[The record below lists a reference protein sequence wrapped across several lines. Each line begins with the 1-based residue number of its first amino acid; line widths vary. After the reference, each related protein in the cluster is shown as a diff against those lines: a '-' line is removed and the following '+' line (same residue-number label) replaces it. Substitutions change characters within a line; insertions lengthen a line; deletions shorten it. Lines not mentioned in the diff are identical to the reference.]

1 MGESQHGVIF
11 LSAFHLVKP
20 MWSLQKTSSTFTSF
34 TSVWRQ
40 TLSGPRMKIHF
51 HALAKQ
57 ASPPSLC
64 WSSACSRELER
75 AQIFPQVSSPLP
87 SPQMLQ
93 RAGLIEGRPPQGQE
107 GRRPRLSPETTT
119 RWPKSFF
126 LLLQQKMNGPF
137 IAWQDFSCGLTTC
150 AALSVFSVQRTH
162 LPGAGLLLLQSCKSF
177 LSSDPILSK
186 GSLQVAA
193 KMTEVILITSG
204 ALPSS
209 VSRLWILEGIKVRC
223 CSWVFRSPS
232 PFLALQ
238 F

>member
-126 LLLQQKMNGPF
+126 FIITAENEWTFYCMTRFLLR
-137 IAWQDFSCGLTTC
+137 SH
-150 AALSVFSVQRTH
+150 H
-162 LPGAGLLLLQSCKSF
+162 LCCSLRI
-177 LSSDPILSK
+177 LSS
-186 GSLQVAA
+186 
-193 KMTEVILITSG
+193 ENTS
-204 ALPSS
+204 
-209 VSRLWILEGIKVRC
+209 
-223 CSWVFRSPS
+223 SWCRSPA
-232 PFLALQ
+232 PPEL
-238 F
+238 